1 LGLAYG
7 RSLVIDALDLTL
19 PDGQV
24 TAIVGPN
31 GCGKS
36 TLLSG
41 LARLHAPNKG
51 AVLLDGA
58 DIQSLPAREVAR
70 RIALL
75 PQDTQAPEGLT
86 VSELIRFG
94 RQPHQGWLRQW
105 SAQDQRVVADALAA
119 ANLEHLAD
127 RSLDSMSGGQRQCAW
142 IAMAIAQQTP
152 LLLLDEPT
160 SALDLG
166 HQLEIFELIRE
177 LAATGKTIV
186 MVVHDL
192 ASAWRFADHLVAM
205 NAGAIVA
212 EGSPRDVVTAELV
225 RRLYGVDCTL
235 IEDPATGSPV
245 LTNIRHAP
253 AVYAAAA
260 GGLG

>member
-1 LGLAYG
+1 CIAGPGHRHGRTGGCRGRPGWTRGPGWSGSRPLCDQGRGPGDRCQPGRCSGDGVVGSRRAPAAGTAGSAGRYHYRRGRRSLSTVDFVAFSEDCAMNHDHSTTHAEARLRATGLGLAYG

-105 SAQDQRVVADALAA
+105 SAQ
-119 ANLEHLAD
+119 
-127 RSLDSMSGGQRQCAW
+127 
-142 IAMAIAQQTP
+142 
-152 LLLLDEPT
+152 
-160 SALDLG
+160 
-166 HQLEIFELIRE
+166 
-177 LAATGKTIV
+177 
-186 MVVHDL
+186 
-192 ASAWRFADHLVAM
+192 
-205 NAGAIVA
+205 
-212 EGSPRDVVTAELV
+212 
-225 RRLYGVDCTL
+225 
-235 IEDPATGSPV
+235 
-245 LTNIRHAP
+245 
-253 AVYAAAA
+253 
-260 GGLG
+260 